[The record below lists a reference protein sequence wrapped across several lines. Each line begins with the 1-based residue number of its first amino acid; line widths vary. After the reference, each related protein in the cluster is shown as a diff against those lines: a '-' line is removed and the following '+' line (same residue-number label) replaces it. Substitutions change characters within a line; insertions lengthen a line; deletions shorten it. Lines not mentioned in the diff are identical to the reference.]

1 MTNRPLL
8 IHPDR
13 GAGSRQIAG
22 RVRLAAAAAILI
34 GLSAG
39 LSAHDF
45 WIEPSTFSPRP
56 DEAVRIQL
64 RVGERF
70 AGEPVARNGAAIE
83 RFVAVGPS
91 GEKPVFG
98 RDGLDPAGL
107 LRLDTAGLWQIG
119 YRSKPSPVVLPADK
133 FEQYLRDEGL
143 EYVIEARAARGQ
155 SQLPGREIFS
165 RSVKSLLRAG
175 ADAGAAGFDRALGLT
190 LEFVLEADPAASGRT
205 VPMRLL
211 LEGRPLARALV
222 VAYRKDAGAAG
233 AGAEKMRMR
242 TDAQGRVT
250 VAIEPG
256 QWLVKAVYMKGADAS
271 TSADWES
278 VWTALTFEVPAR

>member
-1 MTNRPLL
+1 MKKQPLF
-8 IHPDR
+8 IR
-13 GAGSRQIAG
+13 
-22 RVRLAAAAAILI
+22 AAAAAGILI

-45 WIEPSTFSPRP
+45 WIEPSTYSPRP

-91 GEKPVFG
+91 GEKPLFG

-107 LRLDTAGLWQIG
+107 LRPDTAGLWQIG

-133 FEQYLRDEGL
+133 FEQYLREEGL
-143 EYVIEARAARGQ
+143 EYIIEARAARGQ
-155 SQLPGREIFS
+155 SQAAGREIFS
-165 RSVKSLLRAG
+165 RSVKALLRAG
-175 ADAGAAGFDRALGLT
+175 SGAGAAGFDRALGLT
-190 LEFVLEADPAASGRT
+190 LEFVPEVDPTTAAGRR

-211 LEGRPLARALV
+211 LEGKPLAKALV
-222 VAYRKDAGAAG
+222 VAYKKDAGAAG
-233 AGAEKMRMR
+233 AGTETMRMR
-242 TDAQGRVT
+242 TDAQGRVA
-250 VAIEPG
+250 VAVEPG
-256 QWLVKAVYMKGADAS
+256 QWLVKAVYMKGADTS
-271 TSADWES
+271 SSADWES
-278 VWTALTFEVPAR
+278 VWTALTFEVRPR

>member
-1 MTNRPLL
+1 MTNQMTKR
-8 IHPDR
+8 
-13 GAGSRQIAG
+13 
-22 RVRLAAAAAILI
+22 RVAVLATILI

-107 LRLDTAGLWQIG
+107 LRLETPGLWQIG
-119 YRSKPSPVVLPADK
+119 YRSKPSPVVLPAEK

-143 EYVIEARAARGQ
+143 EYIIDARAARGQ
-155 SQLPGREIFS
+155 SQAAGREIFS

-175 ADAGAAGFDRALGLT
+175 DDAGATGFDRALGLT
-190 LEFVLEADPAASGRT
+190 LEFVPEVDPTTASGKR

-211 LEGRPLARALV
+211 LEGKPLARAQV

-233 AGAEKMRMR
+233 AATEALRAR
-242 TDAQGRVT
+242 TDAEGRVA
-250 VAIEPG
+250 VAVEPG

-271 TSADWES
+271 SSADWES
-278 VWTALTFEVPAR
+278 VWAALTFEVRAR

>member
-1 MTNRPLL
+1 MKKRPLFT
-8 IHPDR
+8 R
-13 GAGSRQIAG
+13 S
-22 RVRLAAAAAILI
+22 AAAAAIVI

-45 WIEPSTFSPRP
+45 WIEPSTYSPRP

-83 RFVAVGPS
+83 RFIAVGPS

-133 FEQYLRDEGL
+133 FEQYLREEGL
-143 EYVIEARAARGQ
+143 DTSSRHAPRAARA
-155 SQLPGREIFS
+155 RRRDA
-165 RSVKSLLRAG
+165 RSFRA
-175 ADAGAAGFDRALGLT
+175 A
-190 LEFVLEADPAASGRT
+190 
-205 VPMRLL
+205 
-211 LEGRPLARALV
+211 
-222 VAYRKDAGAAG
+222 
-233 AGAEKMRMR
+233 
-242 TDAQGRVT
+242 
-250 VAIEPG
+250 
-256 QWLVKAVYMKGADAS
+256 
-271 TSADWES
+271 
-278 VWTALTFEVPAR
+278 